1 MIKENKF
8 LRGSIF
14 LAISAIVAKCVGF
27 LFKIPLTNMVGAEA
41 IGIFNYGHT
50 LYMTML
56 AIALTGIPYALSKI
70 VAEKIANHRERE
82 AHRLFKLTFVMMFFG
97 GLMLSLLLL
106 IITDFFVGWFWPEE
120 TYIVLVGLV
129 FSPFFVALSAA
140 FKGYFLGLEKSQTP
154 AIAQLVDGIMR
165 LIVGLGLTYV
175 LLNSLKKEAILGA
188 AIGVTIGSLL
198 SLSVYLIDYLKVRRN
213 LYRGVALRDN
223 YVWEKT
229 NIELIK
235 ELVVIAM
242 PIAIGAFASTLM
254 TLIDS
259 LMIPN
264 ILIGEN
270 LHVNFVNEL
279 YGKYTSI
286 WMLVNL
292 PMALLISLS
301 SNWLPKVSE
310 LKAKGELLKLKKYFA
325 IGAKWTLYIV
335 LPCVCGFLVLGSEIL
350 ELVFP
355 VINGAEDLLRIL
367 SVMLLFCGINQL
379 FVTTL
384 QGLNFAKI
392 TVCNLMIASI
402 MKIILNIVFVVNFK
416 FSIEGIAVSS
426 VVSYGFLAVLNGRK
440 TLKFVGDNYVIK
452 EFIKP
457 IIASGFMSM
466 FLLVIKDNLSLIS
479 SEKISTICIILFS
492 AMIYLTIVLTL
503 EKKVIIRKK

>member
-1 MIKENKF
+1 VIKENKF

-82 AHRLFKLTFVMMFFG
+82 AHRLFKLTFVIMFFG

-154 AIAQLVDGIMR
+154 AIAQLVDGIIR

-198 SLSVYLIDYLKVRRN
+198 SLVVYLIDYLKIRRK
-213 LYRGVALRDN
+213 LYREVALRDN

-242 PIAIGAFASTLM
+242 PIAIGAFATTLM

-279 YGKYTSI
+279 YGNYTSI

-310 LKAKGELLKLKKYFA
+310 LKAKEELLKLKKYFDL
-325 IGAKWTLYIV
+325 GVKWTFYIV
-335 LPCVCGFLVLGSEIL
+335 LPCTCGFFVLANEIL
-350 ELVFP
+350 KLVFP
-355 VINGAEDLLRIL
+355 VINGAENLLKIL
-367 SVMLLFCGINQL
+367 SVMLLFGGINQL

-384 QGLNFAKI
+384 QGLNLAKI
-392 TVCNLMIASI
+392 TVYNLIIASV
-402 MKIILNIVFVVNFK
+402 MKIILNILFVTNLN
-416 FSIEGIAVSS
+416 FSIEGIAISS
-426 VVSYGFLAVLNGRK
+426 VVSYGFLAILNGRK
-440 TLKFVGDNYVIK
+440 ALRFVGANSLIK
-452 EFIKP
+452 ETVKP
-457 IIASGFMSM
+457 LIASGVMSI
-466 FLLVIKDNLSLIS
+466 FLIMLKDKVDLVANG
-479 SEKISTICIILFS
+479 KINTICIIFFS
-492 AMIYLTIVLTL
+492 AIIYLTIILVL
-503 EKKVIIRKK
+503 EKKSIIRKK